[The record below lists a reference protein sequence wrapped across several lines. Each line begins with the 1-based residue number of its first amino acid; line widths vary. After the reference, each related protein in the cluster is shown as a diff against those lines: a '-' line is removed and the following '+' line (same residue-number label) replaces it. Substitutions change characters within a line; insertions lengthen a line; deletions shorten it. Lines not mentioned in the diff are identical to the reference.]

1 MKQNISFWLYQIAI
15 WGSLT
20 LFNLLARGYFTHYKL
35 GELVNSLSLF
45 FALLAASGF
54 LQRFYRDQV
63 SASIPK
69 GVGQAILG
77 SAAASCIAILIV
89 GLVLLPNQQYLFG
102 DVGSLPI
109 LQLVASFPTIFI
121 FLLCWS
127 AVYLLLKR
135 QKSLKLAYR
144 REAELRQALASSQM
158 DLLINQLNPHFMFNV
173 INNIRALILED
184 TNKARDSLAQLSEV
198 LRTTLQTKQDKVWSL
213 PQEIDLT
220 KSFIQLNKLQFENR
234 LRVTW
239 NVSGNTEKWQ
249 VPCLALQLLVENA
262 IKHGIG
268 ALVSGGTVTINI
280 IADNNLSIEVVNP
293 GNLTPSKGSTSLGI
307 TNIKQRLN
315 LLYAD
320 SAHFSLTE
328 NQHQVSAKIVIK
340 EGQ

>member
-1 MKQNISFWLYQIAI
+1 
-15 WGSLT
+15 
-20 LFNLLARGYFTHYKL
+20 
-35 GELVNSLSLF
+35 
-45 FALLAASGF
+45 
-54 LQRFYRDQV
+54 
-63 SASIPK
+63 
-69 GVGQAILG
+69 
-77 SAAASCIAILIV
+77 
-89 GLVLLPNQQYLFG
+89 
-102 DVGSLPI
+102 
-109 LQLVASFPTIFI
+109 
-121 FLLCWS
+121 
-127 AVYLLLKR
+127 
-135 QKSLKLAYR
+135 
-144 REAELRQALASSQM
+144 M

-213 PQEIDLT
+213 PQEVDLT

-234 LRVTW
+234 LRVVW
-239 NVSGNTEKWQ
+239 DVSGDIEKWQ

-268 ALVSGGTVTINI
+268 ALVSGGTITINI

-293 GNLTPSKGSTSLGI
+293 GNLTPSKDSTSLGI

-320 SAHFSLTE
+320 RAYFSLTE

-340 EGQ
+340 EEQ

>member
-1 MKQNISFWLYQIAI
+1 MKQTISFWLFQIGI

-20 LFNLLARGYFTHYKL
+20 SFNLLARGYFTHYKL

-45 FALLAASGF
+45 VALLAASSF
-54 LQRFYRDQV
+54 LKMFYRDQV

-77 SAAASCIAILIV
+77 SAAASCIAIFIV
-89 GLVLLPNQQYLFG
+89 GLILLPNQQYLFG
-102 DVGSLPI
+102 EVGSLPI

-135 QKSLKLAYR
+135 QQSLKLAYR

-184 TNKARDSLAQLSEV
+184 TDKARDSLAQLSEV

-220 KSFIQLNKLQFENR
+220 KSFIQLNKLQFESR
-234 LRVTW
+234 LEVVW
-239 NVSGNTEKWQ
+239 NVSGNIEKWQ

-268 ALVSGGTVTINI
+268 ALVYGGTVTINI

-320 SAHFSLTE
+320 RAYFSLTE

-340 EGQ
+340 EDQ